1 MKILAIIPARKN
13 SRRVKFKNKKKLGNK
28 TLIEYSI
35 DIAKKINFFCNILV
49 TTDDEDII
57 KICKKKNIL
66 APWIRPSNLS
76 GSKVSSYK
84 TVKHAIKWYEK
95 QFYNIDIVFK

>member
-57 KICKKKNIL
+57 KICKKKKYT
-66 APWIRPSNLS
+66 STMD
-76 GSKVSSYK
+76 K
-84 TVKHAIKWYEK
+84 T
-95 QFYNIDIVFK
+95 